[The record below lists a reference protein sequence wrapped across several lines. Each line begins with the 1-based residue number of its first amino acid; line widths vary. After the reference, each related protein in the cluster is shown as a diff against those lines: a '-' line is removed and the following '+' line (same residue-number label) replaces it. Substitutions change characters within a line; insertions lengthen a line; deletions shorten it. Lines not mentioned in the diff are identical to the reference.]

1 MRHLTPSP
9 RVLDRVGLLAAGGA
23 MVIAASVVLG
33 WLTPMTFLLL
43 HVTSG
48 PPTVLWV
55 AATNLLAAAVVL
67 THGRLPKPLRTKVVA
82 AAGAAIVMLSLLSLV
97 ELLTGWDVGLDF
109 VSLHAAVEWANEHPG
124 RASPYA
130 SAAMLML
137 GVAMLSLGVPKRVYA
152 RLVALVAIVALGG
165 VGLGGLVVYVLHIEF
180 LNVLPHQTGLAA
192 TTALVFVL
200 LGIALLVAW
209 TQADRP
215 ATFALSD
222 FQKINLL
229 AFAALTLVALV
240 IGIGALAIMQRQMVS
255 REQSFMLNL
264 VQAQRQAMDAAM
276 TGAITQAQ
284 KATRSVLGA
293 DAGDPESPS
302 EAVVANLRDSFAYG
316 AHAWLEQ
323 GYSSVRW
330 MSPSGA
336 LVMGFGRRLWANARV
351 LPVHAVVPA
360 SLNWDQGYYLE
371 ASVPLVHDG
380 VDFGVLEFQRPFT
393 QSTQF
398 MAGELPWQ
406 DAKVTLCG
414 HRAGRLSCLMGP
426 DGVPMDNR
434 TRSSEEF
441 APEVQSIVAV
451 GLAQSLY
458 PRSGPALV
466 AYGPVGHTGL
476 GLSLAV
482 PSATMY
488 APARAAM
495 AGLFWLILVTGAL
508 GVWTIQRA
516 IRPLTGRLSAAMRD
530 ARENLQLFLV
540 AAQSA
545 QDSFLL
551 LKAIRNA
558 EGTLVD
564 FQMVYVNDAGLHN
577 LGKSRKDVVGK
588 CLLSFAGEHPGVAEH
603 VAKYAE
609 VVASG
614 TPMSF
619 DLPCV
624 AGEDGSRHISRY
636 VTKVRDG
643 VLVIGRDMTERV
655 QQERAL
661 SDMAMLDELTGL
673 PNRRMLQQHLARACN
688 LASMHG
694 SGLAV
699 AFCDLDDF
707 KQVNDRWGHA
717 CGDSVLIQFA
727 SILQSTVRRT
737 DTVARL
743 SGDEFVLVMENLGS
757 EGDAH
762 TLAET
767 LRAALDTSI
776 ECCGHHFLLRA
787 SVGFAY
793 AQGRQAV
800 AEGLLARADAAMYAE
815 KQRRQA
821 ARGLSESVVV
831 PKATPT

>member
-229 AFAALTLVALV
+229 ALAALTLVALV

-360 SLNWDQGYYLE
+360 SLNWDQATYSLVRRVCAPRTFLPYRGANSADVRGRAAPGFGTALDRGRGRGCGI
-371 ASVPLVHDG
+371 ACPCGPRASRHRARSVPPAAI
-380 VDFGVLEFQRPFT
+380 EARR
-393 QSTQF
+393 SC
-398 MAGELPWQ
+398 AGGL
-406 DAKVTLCG
+406 
-414 HRAGRLSCLMGP
+414 R
-426 DGVPMDNR
+426 
-434 TRSSEEF
+434 RSH
-441 APEVQSIVAV
+441 
-451 GLAQSLY
+451 
-458 PRSGPALV
+458 
-466 AYGPVGHTGL
+466 PVGETSPGSRQRL
-476 GLSLAV
+476 G
-482 PSATMY
+482 T
-488 APARAAM
+488 
-495 AGLFWLILVTGAL
+495 
-508 GVWTIQRA
+508 
-516 IRPLTGRLSAAMRD
+516 
-530 ARENLQLFLV
+530 
-540 AAQSA
+540 
-545 QDSFLL
+545 
-551 LKAIRNA
+551 
-558 EGTLVD
+558 
-564 FQMVYVNDAGLHN
+564 
-577 LGKSRKDVVGK
+577 
-588 CLLSFAGEHPGVAEH
+588 
-603 VAKYAE
+603 
-609 VVASG
+609 ASG
-614 TPMSF
+614 CP
-619 DLPCV
+619 
-624 AGEDGSRHISRY
+624 
-636 VTKVRDG
+636 
-643 VLVIGRDMTERV
+643 
-655 QQERAL
+655 
-661 SDMAMLDELTGL
+661 
-673 PNRRMLQQHLARACN
+673 
-688 LASMHG
+688 
-694 SGLAV
+694 
-699 AFCDLDDF
+699 
-707 KQVNDRWGHA
+707 
-717 CGDSVLIQFA
+717 
-727 SILQSTVRRT
+727 
-737 DTVARL
+737 
-743 SGDEFVLVMENLGS
+743 
-757 EGDAH
+757 
-762 TLAET
+762 
-767 LRAALDTSI
+767 
-776 ECCGHHFLLRA
+776 
-787 SVGFAY
+787 
-793 AQGRQAV
+793 
-800 AEGLLARADAAMYAE
+800 AD
-815 KQRRQA
+815 
-821 ARGLSESVVV
+821 
-831 PKATPT
+831 